1 MFDIKKTATYGEYVI
16 NIASN
21 NSVTVLKNGN
31 VCDVAKAALRDV
43 AALVG
48 FDVDAKWT
56 TQQLGSKLVDNI
68 NKGVVVTPAPVVVKP
83 VVEKKKTITEVTA
96 ASELIKMVRLDVCKF
111 LQNNEELLF
120 NERDFQMHLATW
132 LRKSDNAYDDV
143 DVEYYLPYDILG
155 ENVYP
160 WKSELRL
167 DIVVKKND
175 EYCPVELKY
184 KTKKVERK
192 ITRFDEMLSDDV
204 VVMKSQGAQDLGMYD
219 FWKDVRR
226 VELVRNRFA
235 RVKGGLAVFLTNDE
249 AYTKAGRPTSNNNM
263 LTMEN
268 GPHPRQ
274 KHWLKPE
281 TTCARTHKNFEV
293 EKEYYIEW
301 HDMEIDNVK
310 FHYCC
315 VVV

>member
-1 MFDIKKTATYGEYVI
+1 MSDIKKTATYGEYVI

-31 VCDVAKAALRDV
+31 VCDVAKAALRDI

-143 DVEYYLPYDILG
+143 DVEYYVPNKELDNYIW
-155 ENVYP
+155 E
-160 WKSELRL
+160 SELRL

-175 EYCPVELKY
+175 EFCPVELKY

-204 VVMKSQGAQDLGMYD
+204 FVMKNQGAQDLGMYD

-226 VELVRNRFA
+226 VELVRKRFA

-249 AYTKAGRPTSNNNM
+249 SYTKAGRPTSNNNM

-268 GPHPRQ
+268 GPHPKQ

-281 TTCARTHKNFEV
+281 TTCARTHPDFEV
-293 EKEYYIEW
+293 ENEYTIEW